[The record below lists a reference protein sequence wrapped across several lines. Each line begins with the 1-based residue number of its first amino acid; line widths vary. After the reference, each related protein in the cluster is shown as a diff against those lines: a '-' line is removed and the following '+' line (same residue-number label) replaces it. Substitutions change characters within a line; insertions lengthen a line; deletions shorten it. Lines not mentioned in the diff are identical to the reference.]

1 MDVVDRRDFDLPAGG
16 VFERNEAVVVSFI
29 LNLVYFG
36 FDDFGLALIADGDG
50 VAAGLVG
57 GYDEYDDNDDDGDD
71 CRDNEDDEVFGGF
84 GGGCGVGCGVGVWLR
99 LGAGL
104 CVEAGTGGCFG
115 SFGLAGLVG
124 VIMGGFFHKR
134 FPINYNLFIT

>member
-16 VFERNEAVVVSFI
+16 VFERNEAVVVSFV
-29 LNLVYFG
+29 LNLAYFG

-50 VAAGLVG
+50 IVVGLVS
-57 GYDEYDDNDDDGDD
+57 GYDKYDGNDDDSDD
-71 CRDNEDDEVFGGF
+71 CCDNEDDEVFGGF
-84 GGGCGVGCGVGVWLR
+84 GGGCGGFV
-99 LGAGL
+99 
-104 CVEAGTGGCFG
+104 
-115 SFGLAGLVG
+115 GLAGLVG